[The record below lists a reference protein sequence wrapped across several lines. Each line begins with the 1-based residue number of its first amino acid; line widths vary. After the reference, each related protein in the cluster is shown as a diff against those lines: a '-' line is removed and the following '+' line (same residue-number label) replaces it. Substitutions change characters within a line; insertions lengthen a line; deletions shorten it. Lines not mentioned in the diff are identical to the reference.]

1 MCSDTVFV
9 ARIRSSCI
17 KFVLSID
24 INNGFKATLSSLCTD
39 LIFEN
44 HLHPVS
50 FALMSSYCGVGW
62 LVDIMALLTLQAL
75 SVILI
80 EPSVF
85 GAITAFETYG
95 AGWFIGCSSMIS

>member
-9 ARIRSSCI
+9 ARIKSSCI
-17 KFVLSID
+17 KLVLSID
-24 INNGFKATLSSLCTD
+24 INMFKATLSSLCTG

-50 FALMSSYCGVGW
+50 FALMSSCCGVGW

-85 GAITAFETYG
+85 GAITAFETHG